1 MTTTQATN
9 IVDYKNGSATIDADG
24 HVNETGHLGDYIDPA
39 HQDILDLPPGH
50 RARAHAAS
58 GRLPHAGHLG
68 PDACSR
74 TWRFRGA
81 ATAPPAW
88 RDMDREG
95 IDAAVLYPTLLL
107 EWREDP
113 AGFGALCRAYN
124 DWLRDYCA
132 ADPNRLYGVGAVP
145 LQDIPAAIAEMERSL
160 EQLDFKA
167 VFVRPAPYIGLKK
180 LHDPIYDPFWDAAQS
195 LGCPIGVHPYP
206 MADMPNTVQLLAL
219 DDDSYGMPSEGL
231 TLRQGLGNA
240 MDMMMATGWFVAG
253 GICERFPDL
262 KVVILEGSG
271 GWMPTMLERFDHQQK
286 VFGNPYQQHAAVRGV
301 PTPVLG
307 ELRPRRVRARVRRRD
322 AGRRPDPVGVRLPAP
337 RREDRRRRRGAARGD
352 GEARRR
358 VAPPR
363 QRRERR
369 RVLRP
374 LTERALRRASGV
386 EASPSARAP
395 GPSCRR
401 PTP

>member
-9 IVDYKNGSATIDADG
+9 IVDYKNGAATIDADG
-24 HVNETGHLGDYIDPA
+24 HVNETGHLGEYIDPA
-39 HQDILDLPPGH
+39 HRGILELPPGTV
-50 RARAHAAS
+50 RALTQPPADFRMLATWDPTVLAHLAIPGGS
-58 GRLPHAGHLG
+58 
-68 PDACSR
+68 D
-74 TWRFRGA
+74 GA
-81 ATAPPAW
+81 ARL

-132 ADPNRLYGVGAVP
+132 ADTNRLFGVGAVP

-180 LHDPIYDPFWDAAQS
+180 LHDPVYDPFWDAAQS

-219 DDDSYGMPSEGL
+219 DDDSYGLPSEGL

-286 VFGNPYQQHAAVRGV
+286 VFGNPYQTTLPSEVFQRQCWVSFDPDECALAFAAETLGADRILWASDYPHPDAKIEGV
-301 PTPVLG
+301 VD
-307 ELRPRRVRARVRRRD
+307 ELHEATEKLDAESRRLVN
-322 AGRRPDPVGVRLPAP
+322 
-337 RREDRRRRRGAARGD
+337 GANAAEFYD
-352 GEARRR
+352 
-358 VAPPR
+358 
-363 QRRERR
+363 
-369 RVLRP
+369 L
-374 LTERALRRASGV
+374 
-386 EASPSARAP
+386 
-395 GPSCRR
+395 
-401 PTP
+401 